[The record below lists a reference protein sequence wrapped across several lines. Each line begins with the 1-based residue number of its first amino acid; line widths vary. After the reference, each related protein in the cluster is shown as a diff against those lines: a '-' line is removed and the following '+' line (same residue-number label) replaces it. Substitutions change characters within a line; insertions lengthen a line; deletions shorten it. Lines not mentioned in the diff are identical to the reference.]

1 MSTDFE
7 LANGSRGE
15 HNAPATGSAS
25 PPPSADAIARQVLN
39 ALLSGKIE
47 KSPQG
52 LAKLRHIA
60 TSLLRPSDEQTVT
73 MALDSLSEPEREL
86 VSLHRQ
92 RGCTMDEIAKLKGQ
106 SKEEIIRAL
115 ARIYARVQVQRAP

>member
-1 MSTDFE
+1 MSMDIE
-7 LANGSRGE
+7 LANER
-15 HNAPATGSAS
+15 NASATGGLS
-25 PPPSADAIARQVLN
+25 PPSSDAIARQVLN

-60 TSLLRPSDEQTVT
+60 TGLLQSSDEQTAT
-73 MALDSLSEPEREL
+73 KALDGLSAPEREL
-86 VSLHRQ
+86 VSLHRE

-106 SKEEIIRAL
+106 SKEQIIKAL
-115 ARIYARVQVQRAP
+115 ARIYARVQIQRAP